1 MTGFWLAALALLLAG
16 PVTDAFGRAR
26 WTDRAP
32 RAAVVLWQAIAIAAV
47 LAAIGSVLAL
57 PEELLRLT
65 ASQDE
70 LQFGPDLVAAA
81 TIAAIMAGTIV
92 LRLIISLG
100 RLAISTRRRRQRH
113 RDLVDLI
120 SQADATRQAL
130 DLRILDGEHPIAYC
144 VPGREARVVISTG
157 TTALLSTEQVD
168 AVVAHERA
176 HLRSRHDL
184 VIEAFTALHAAFPR
198 WVRSRLALDSVR
210 TLLEMLADDNAA
222 RLHGR
227 GVVASAITAMTAADD
242 TEATARIRRLEVST
256 PTAVTQPRRRL
267 AAAMYAGA
275 AAVLLIPTVS
285 LAMPWLTDAY
295 AALPL

>member
-1 MTGFWLAALALLLAG
+1 VTGFWLAALALLLAG
-16 PVTDAFGRAR
+16 PVTDAFGHAR
-26 WTDRAP
+26 WTARAP

-65 ASQDE
+65 ANQDR
-70 LQFGPDLVAAA
+70 LQFGPDLIAAA
-81 TIAAIMAGTIV
+81 TVAAVMAGTIV

-100 RLAISTRRRRQRH
+100 RLAVSTRRRRQRH

-120 SQADATRQAL
+120 SQADTTHRAL

-144 VPGREARVVISTG
+144 VPGRQARVVISTG
-157 TTALLSTEQVD
+157 TTALLSAEQVD

-210 TLLEMLADDNAA
+210 ALLEMLADDHAA

-227 GVVASAITAMTAADD
+227 GVLAGAITAMTAADD
-242 TEATARIRRLEVST
+242 GEAAARIRRLET
-256 PTAVTQPRRRL
+256 PVASVAQPQRRL

-285 LAMPWLTDAY
+285 LAMPWLTEAY